1 MVKKIITVVLI
12 LAILGGAFYASYTL
26 STKYWDVIAP
36 YIDGAELP
44 AATQTQAV
52 PVIATPT
59 EAVTAETTTQA
70 LIAPVPLTV
79 TTVDMPEDDTWQLIL
94 LDRAHKISDAYVPEL
109 VSAVEGSDIRLDSRV
124 AQAFQEMFNAA
135 KAEGIDLTPVSGYVS
150 TEIQTSLYDQKV
162 EELVAQG
169 ETRENA
175 MAIASQTILP
185 GGCSEDNIGISVSIG
200 MQVESFSQSAACRW
214 LRANAAKYGF
224 IERYTAE
231 KKAFTQVNARPWY
244 WRYVGPD
251 NAKLMTESGLCLEEY
266 LQR

>member
-79 TTVDMPEDDTWQLIL
+79 TTVDMPEDYASIPLMFISMQRRCCSCSIKRHLRNQLQ
-94 LDRAHKISDAYVPEL
+94 S
-109 VSAVEGSDIRLDSRV
+109 
-124 AQAFQEMFNAA
+124 
-135 KAEGIDLTPVSGYVS
+135 PV
-150 TEIQTSLYDQKV
+150 
-162 EELVAQG
+162 
-169 ETRENA
+169 
-175 MAIASQTILP
+175 
-185 GGCSEDNIGISVSIG
+185 CS
-200 MQVESFSQSAACRW
+200 MTC
-214 LRANAAKYGF
+214 
-224 IERYTAE
+224 
-231 KKAFTQVNARPWY
+231 AR
-244 WRYVGPD
+244 
-251 NAKLMTESGLCLEEY
+251 
-266 LQR
+266 